1 MTSRA
6 EVAKK
11 LRAKHKERTM
21 LGLFEPQDVYFYAL
35 NYLKDLE
42 ECLPDGESAFTVLA
56 DLIDPTCQYQPNVHA
71 TWFDDNGEE
80 LEDTSLED
88 TANSENTYCSAC
100 GYEMMTGEEGWF
112 DYKREEHGNRLIPN
126 FNYCPN
132 CGARVVRD
140 ES

>member
-1 MTSRA
+1 MLTKEERRA
-6 EVAKK
+6 IAER
-11 LRAKHKERTM
+11 LRYVDYIYDGTLYRTLFGCDAPNDASFEEDSKAMLER
-21 LGLFEPQDVYFYAL
+21 
-35 NYLKDLE
+35 
-42 ECLPDGESAFTVLA
+42 LA

-88 TANSENTYCSAC
+88 TANSENAYCSAC

-112 DYKREEHGNRLIPN
+112 DYERKEHGNRLIPN
-126 FNYCPN
+126 FNYRPN

-140 ES
+140 AA

>member
-1 MTSRA
+1 MISRE

-11 LRAKHKERTM
+11 LRSKFACGLGITPGSIAYALGYTAPKESTYDNAIRE
-21 LGLFEPQDVYFYAL
+21 LFEL
-35 NYLKDLE
+35 
-42 ECLPDGESAFTVLA
+42 LA

-88 TANSENTYCSAC
+88 TANSENAYCSFC

-112 DYKREEHGNRLIPN
+112 DYERKEHGNLLIPN

-140 ES
+140 EA